1 MHESRLNEQQER
13 SVSFRNKQYV
23 FYRPIMFT
31 WVLRRK
37 LRGVNS
43 DVFNGGAIL

>member
-1 MHESRLNEQQER
+1 MQESRLNEQQER

-23 FYRPIMFT
+23 FYIMFT

>member
-1 MHESRLNEQQER
+1 MQESRLNEQQER
-13 SVSFRNKQYV
+13 SVSYRNKQCTC
-23 FYRPIMFT
+23 FIMFT

-37 LRGVNS
+37 LRGVNP